1 MMSRTLSTARKPK
14 AAQVAERLGFSYQEK
29 ATKSFRGSVSDLP
42 EIPGGAK
49 VKPVITGELDGR
61 ELMIF
66 EASYMIFTGQTMI
79 QVAYTFFIVQA
90 PAWPRTNIISR
101 NFFGRLLAR
110 LGRAKGLQLE
120 SPEFNIRFKVTS
132 DDEDFA
138 IALLSPQMQEFLL
151 TKTTVRWRIFDGRVC
166 LIYSGTLKSARIETS
181 LQRIRDFWELVP
193 KELENW

>member
-79 QVAYTFFIVQA
+79 QVAYTFYIVQA

>member
-1 MMSRTLSTARKPK
+1 MMSWTRPTARMPK

-61 ELMIF
+61 ELIIF
-66 EASYMIFTGQTMI
+66 EASYMVFTGQTMM

-151 TKTTVRWRIFDGRVC
+151 TKTTVRWRISDGRVC
-166 LIYSGTLKSARIETS
+166 LVYSGTLKSARIESS
-181 LQRIRDFWELVP
+181 LQRFRDFWELVP